1 MYAVCWCILCKYVSE
16 NTSLH
21 LDLSSKM
28 HLSWAFCSEEINVE
42 VGIIILLKVMHLP
55 KKTTTSNFQRPRKSL
70 GTPRTPPDPWDS
82 PHTTPPA
89 VGVRSAATA
98 AGRRGLVG
106 PSLESFN
113 GGRVHLL
120 TVIFLRGYRFY
131 PLPVPKKKT
140 WFKVGKKNN
149 PLPKTKQRYGGG
161 FLESFGSIQ
170 ISNLFI

>member
-1 MYAVCWCILCKYVSE
+1 M
-16 NTSLH
+16 
-21 LDLSSKM
+21 
-28 HLSWAFCSEEINVE
+28 E

-131 PLPVPKKKT
+131 PLPVPKKKHGLKLGRKT
-140 WFKVGKKNN
+140 TRCQKPNKGMGGVFWKASDPSKFPTCLYKNH
-149 PLPKTKQRYGGG
+149 KRH
-161 FLESFGSIQ
+161 
-170 ISNLFI
+170 ISCCT